1 MDHLSTDDR
10 IKVRDIYE
18 NLVTADWFNRN
29 AVTEREL
36 LILVLSKVR
45 QEVSSNLLQEPLGS
59 TVPLFQIR
67 RFKPSSIARLASV
80 LKVFLS
86 SQVLRALKSVPTHR

>member
-10 IKVRDIYE
+10 IKVPDIYE

-45 QEVSSNLLQEPLGS
+45 QEVSSNLLQECRAEALS
-59 TVPLFQIR
+59 
-67 RFKPSSIARLASV
+67 RFSK
-80 LKVFLS
+80 
-86 SQVLRALKSVPTHR
+86 

>member
-36 LILVLSKVR
+36 FILVLSKVR
-45 QEVSSNLLQEPLGS
+45 REVSSNLLQECRAEALS
-59 TVPLFQIR
+59 
-67 RFKPSSIARLASV
+67 RFSK
-80 LKVFLS
+80 
-86 SQVLRALKSVPTHR
+86 